1 MSRRT
6 YSQRTCPACGERVS
20 AAGGAQAAHKRKHV
34 KDGSLVALY
43 SPVLEKT
50 MHFTPEEA
58 EARIVKDTRC
68 EWEKVGS

>member
-6 YSQRTCPACGERVS
+6 YSQRTCVACGERVS

-34 KDGSLVALY
+34 KDGTLVALY

-50 MHFTPEEA
+50 DHFTPDEA
-58 EARIVKDTRC
+58 EMRLVKDTHVQ
-68 EWEKVGS
+68 WEKVTP